1 MDRKSYVVIGLGKF
15 GYTVAVTLAQ
25 SNCDVM
31 VVDRDPDIIQELSEQ
46 VSYAVCADVTEN
58 GVMESLGVGNA
69 DVAVIG
75 IAESMEAS
83 ITAVIYAK
91 DAGVP
96 YVLAKA
102 MNPLHGRILT
112 RIGADKVIYPE
123 KFMGMRVAKNL
134 ISGGFVD
141 LFEISDDFSIVEWRV
156 PAEWAGNSLVQL
168 NLREKMNLNVIGIK
182 RGDEVTVNVDPN
194 ETLNAGEI
202 LIVIGNNED
211 LSHIR
216 G

>member
-1 MDRKSYVVIGLGKF
+1 M
-15 GYTVAVTLAQ
+15 
-25 SNCDVM
+25 
-31 VVDRDPDIIQELSEQ
+31 
-46 VSYAVCADVTEN
+46 
-58 GVMESLGVGNA
+58 
-69 DVAVIG
+69 
-75 IAESMEAS
+75 
-83 ITAVIYAK
+83 
-91 DAGVP
+91 
-96 YVLAKA
+96 
-102 MNPLHGRILT
+102 
-112 RIGADKVIYPE
+112 
-123 KFMGMRVAKNL
+123 
-134 ISGGFVD
+134 D

-182 RGDEVTVNVDPN
+182 RGDEVTVNVDPS

>member
-1 MDRKSYVVIGLGKF
+1 
-15 GYTVAVTLAQ
+15 
-25 SNCDVM
+25 
-31 VVDRDPDIIQELSEQ
+31 
-46 VSYAVCADVTEN
+46 
-58 GVMESLGVGNA
+58 
-69 DVAVIG
+69 
-75 IAESMEAS
+75 
-83 ITAVIYAK
+83 
-91 DAGVP
+91 
-96 YVLAKA
+96 
-102 MNPLHGRILT
+102 
-112 RIGADKVIYPE
+112 
-123 KFMGMRVAKNL
+123 MGMRVAKNL